1 MDLSLAVGGLS
12 SGSVSKL
19 ENHIIVMG
27 YDVLGIYAV
36 EKLKEMGLSC
46 VVIVRDEALLPELKK
61 SQVPALVSPIA
72 KSFQTLKT
80 AGASKA
86 STIIATFDDDGD
98 NLLSILNA
106 KKINPNL
113 RAITVVN
120 DRDMVEAATASGADL
135 VLAPYELSGQL
146 LALSSV
152 SKGTSALFVKGTYK
166 SKHISEFV
174 IEEGGKASYAEL
186 NNIAPIVMVS
196 RRGKTIMSPKEG
208 FVLERGD
215 IIYALTDNDSLIALD
230 EKLFKRR
237 MISSADDQKPKS
249 GGRQLA
255 RPGQGT
261 SISARANDL
270 LDLLLYGP
278 FSILRHIGIQL
289 LLLIFM
295 FGFGTAVFSY
305 YQHLGLLTAFV
316 AAVSTITTI
325 GIYAPNIVGMAPLE
339 LVLLAVMFIVSV
351 GLADFNCAGYSYGCS
366 KQRGP
371 QGKARA
377 EGTSY

>member
-1 MDLSLAVGGLS
+1 
-12 SGSVSKL
+12 
-19 ENHIIVMG
+19 
-27 YDVLGIYAV
+27 
-36 EKLKEMGLSC
+36 MGLSC
-46 VVIVRDEALLPELKK
+46 VVIVRDEVLLPELKK

-152 SKGTSALFVKGTYK
+152 SKGTSALFVKETYK

-186 NNIAPIVMVS
+186 NDIAPIVMVS

-255 RPGQGT
+255 RPGQGAI
-261 SISARANDL
+261 ISARANDL
-270 LDLLLYGP
+270 LDLVLYGP

-316 AAVSTITTI
+316 EAVSTITTI
-325 GIYAPNIVGMAPLE
+325 GIYAPQYRRHGASRARFARGHVHSE
-339 LVLLAVMFIVSV
+339 RRSSS
-351 GLADFNCAGYSYGCS
+351 FNCAGYSYGCS

-371 QGKARA
+371 QGMALV